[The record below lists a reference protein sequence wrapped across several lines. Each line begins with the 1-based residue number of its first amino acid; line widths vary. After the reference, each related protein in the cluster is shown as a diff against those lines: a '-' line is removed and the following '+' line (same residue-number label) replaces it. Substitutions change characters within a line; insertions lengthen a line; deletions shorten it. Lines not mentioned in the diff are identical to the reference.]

1 MIQFFI
7 NSRPVPRAL
16 ARYHLA
22 EANPSR
28 SLEDLSRCMS
38 QAVSNDAAAVKFL
51 EVYGVEVRKL

>member
-16 ARYHLA
+16 ARYHLG

-28 SLEDLSRCMS
+28 SLEELSRIMS
-38 QAVSNDAAAVKFL
+38 KAIHSDVGSIRFL
-51 EVYGVEVRKL
+51 MCHGVEVRKL